1 MAALPMAVGCILS
14 GILIEKFG
22 RKTTQLITSIP
33 LILGWAILGYSWNI
47 EMILIGRF
55 ITGLCVGL
63 MGPACSVYIS
73 EMSDP
78 KYRGFLL
85 AGVSL
90 AIAAGLLIAHLLGTF
105 IAWQLVAYASTSIPM
120 VCIIMLLLV
129 PESPAWLMNHGKL
142 TKAEDAFFWV
152 GTERKRKKR
161 KRK

>member
-1 MAALPMAVGCILS
+1 MAALPMAIGCILS

-33 LILGWAILGYSWNI
+33 LIIGWALIGYSWNI

-73 EMSDP
+73 EMSAP

-85 AGVSL
+85 AGISL
-90 AIAAGLLIAHLLGTF
+90 AIAAGLLGAHLLGTF
-105 IAWQLVAYASTSIPM
+105 ISWQLVAYISTSVPIA
-120 VCIIMLLLV
+120 CIIVLLMV
-129 PESPAWLMNHGKL
+129 PESPAWLMNHNQLK
-142 TKAEDAFFWV
+142 KAEDAFFWV
-152 GTERKRKKR
+152 STS
-161 KRK
+161 